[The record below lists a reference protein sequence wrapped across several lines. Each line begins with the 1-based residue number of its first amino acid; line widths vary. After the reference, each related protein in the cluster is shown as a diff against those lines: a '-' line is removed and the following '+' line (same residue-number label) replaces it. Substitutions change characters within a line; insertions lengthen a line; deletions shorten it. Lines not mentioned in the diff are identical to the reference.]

1 MTPDTA
7 RPPAGS
13 SGLGV
18 AAPHGDAMPI
28 RAALEHMIAVTY
40 GFAYDAVVTRFEPYE
55 KLLTDVADLVGRA
68 GAGVESR
75 RAVRVL
81 DIACGIGNVSLRIA
95 KEGYTVVGIDAVRHL
110 IAIAR
115 EKHHAAALP
124 NLTFHHLDLARDPLP
139 GSGTFDVLVSMHT
152 LYWHPDPPA
161 LLEGCRRALKP
172 GGHAVFL
179 TYGRPAYVGRTYR
192 DIRAQE
198 GTGAALRALRWLVPT
213 AIFETSR
220 DCAQRYLS
228 EAEFHAALTASGFEV
243 LESRQ
248 TFLAGLSHLAWVRV
262 RGDAAAAGAA
272 GGDAR
277 QSGADP
283 GVGRGG

>member
-1 MTPDTA
+1 M
-7 RPPAGS
+7 R
-13 SGLGV
+13 
-18 AAPHGDAMPI
+18 I
-28 RAALEHMIAVTY
+28 RGALEHMIAVTY
-40 GFAYDAVVTRFEPYE
+40 GITYDAVVTRFGPYE
-55 KLLTDVADLVGRA
+55 ALLEEVAAL
-68 GAGVESR
+68 
-75 RAVRVL
+75 AVRSAPPTDNPRSVKVL
-81 DIACGIGNVSLRIA
+81 DIACGIGNVGLRVG
-95 KEGYTVVGIDAVRHL
+95 KVGYTVWGVDAVRHL
-110 IAIAR
+110 VAIAR
-115 EKHHAAALP
+115 EKHHAAGLP
-124 NLTFHHLDLARDPLP
+124 NVTFHHLDLARDALP
-139 GSGTFDVLVSMHT
+139 GAGTFDVLVSMHT

-228 EAEFHAALTASGFEV
+228 EAEFHATLTAGGFEV

-248 TFLAGLSHLAWVRV
+248 TFLAGLSRLAWVRV

-277 QSGADP
+277 QSEAYPGAR
-283 GVGRGG
+283 RGG

>member
-1 MTPDTA
+1 
-7 RPPAGS
+7 
-13 SGLGV
+13 
-18 AAPHGDAMPI
+18 MPI

-124 NLTFHHLDLARDPLP
+124 NLTFHHLDLARGPLP

-152 LYWHPDPPA
+152 L
-161 LLEGCRRALKP
+161 
-172 GGHAVFL
+172 
-179 TYGRPAYVGRTYR
+179 
-192 DIRAQE
+192 
-198 GTGAALRALRWLVPT
+198 
-213 AIFETSR
+213 
-220 DCAQRYLS
+220 
-228 EAEFHAALTASGFEV
+228 
-243 LESRQ
+243 
-248 TFLAGLSHLAWVRV
+248 
-262 RGDAAAAGAA
+262 
-272 GGDAR
+272 
-277 QSGADP
+277 
-283 GVGRGG
+283 